1 MDTGNREGIGQI
13 WLLQSLVLDGLLW
26 IIFLTTT
33 ILCHLVR
40 FITQFNHTFI
50 YLINEGS
57 RAYFF
62 LQILPP
68 SMHKSHP
75 PRLLISCKISSSTW
89 ILFNKIQLTRNN
101 FSPQQMFHPPESFF
115 MSKKPSCSR
124 KCESKYKSVMFSPW
138 NSLFVKNINYKT

>member
-62 LQILPP
+62 SPDFATLHAQIPSSPFINFLQNF
-68 SMHKSHP
+68 
-75 PRLLISCKISSSTW
+75 LLHVDFI
-89 ILFNKIQLTRNN
+89 
-101 FSPQQMFHPPESFF
+101 
-115 MSKKPSCSR
+115 
-124 KCESKYKSVMFSPW
+124 
-138 NSLFVKNINYKT
+138 